1 MQVKCQICGKSI
13 DRNLAFK
20 ITAKNGVNKYYCSE
34 QEYNKDIKNKADKRT
49 ERSNFLKMVY
59 DFIGYTNNAALY
71 QEEKLWVQSAD
82 YKMLTAFLVKNVNK
96 IRISMNKDFTSEYA
110 KIRYFSAIIKNGI
123 NDFKNQYKEERPIIK
138 QANTEVYDTKYKSPP
153 KRKCLN
159 DYYEVIKDG

>member
-34 QEYNKDIKNKADKRT
+34 KEYNENIKNKAEKKT
-49 ERSNFLKMVY
+49 ERSKFLNTVY
-59 DFIGYTNNAALY
+59 DFIGYTNNAALF

-82 YKMLTAFLVKNVNK
+82 YKMLTAFLVKNGNK
-96 IRISMNKDFTSEYA
+96 IRISMSKNFSSEYA

-123 NDFKNQYKEERPIIK
+123 NDFKNQYKEEKTIIK
-138 QANTEVYDTKYKSPP
+138 QADTEVYDIKYKAPP

-159 DYYEVIKDG
+159 DYYEEIKDG

>member
-49 ERSNFLKMVY
+49 ERSNFLKIVY
-59 DFIGYTNNAALY
+59 D
-71 QEEKLWVQSAD
+71 
-82 YKMLTAFLVKNVNK
+82 LVKNVNK

-123 NDFKNQYKEERPIIK
+123 NDFKNQYKEEKPIIK

-159 DYYEVIKDG
+159 DYYEEIKDG